1 MSQSPFRSIFI
12 PSMLAAGAVFAAV
25 TLPLSLNRSI
35 PRWVA
40 LGSLQRQSIPVPE
53 RSTKPVIRYIG
64 LSIVVSVG
72 AGVATIELLRRWQK
86 RPPNRAADL
95 AFAPEDVPKSVADS
109 PVTTVNG
116 PMADEPSFEVLLA
129 HAAKVSGEFTAQNIA
144 ARQGC
149 VPVAQAFQSHPVGP
163 LVSATPNE
171 PTNQFEYLSFP
182 DQVSPVHVSLPAP
195 TDPLPASTG
204 APLDAGNSQGQVAF
218 AIAYRHSFYCLVR
231 STPHS
236 AVAQQWAQQF
246 SDQSIDFVL
255 SQQDGLFAIWRHQ
268 PAAVPVGDSSL
279 NNLTVL
285 SQRAAINSLP
295 QSLAS

>member
-12 PSMLAAGAVFAAV
+12 PSILAAGAVFAAV

-64 LSIVVSVG
+64 LSIVVSVA
-72 AGVATIELLRRWQK
+72 AGVATAELLRRSQK
-86 RPPNRAADL
+86 RPPNRAGAL
-95 AFAPEDVPKSVADS
+95 AFAPEDAPKPVEDLL
-109 PVTTVNG
+109 VTTVNG
-116 PMADEPSFEVLLA
+116 PMADEPSFEALLA
-129 HAAKVSGEFTAQNIA
+129 HAAEVSREFTAQNIA
-144 ARQGC
+144 TRQEG
-149 VPVAQAFQSHPVGP
+149 VPITQPFQPHPVGS

-182 DQVSPVHVSLPAP
+182 DQVSPVHVRLPAP
-195 TDPLPASTG
+195 TGPLPASPG
-204 APLDAGNSQGQVAF
+204 PPLDAVTSKGQVAF

-236 AVAQQWAQQF
+236 ALAQQWAQQF

-255 SQQDGLFAIWRHQ
+255 SQQDGLFAIWQHQ

-285 SQRAAINSLP
+285 SQRTVINSLP